1 MEIKAGDKVRIKSWK
16 KLLEENSEFHN
27 LNRGPSFVDEMREFC
42 GVELAVFKVWE
53 HEEDEDSQVHTWFEA
68 EDDACEFY
76 FSDWM
81 VEEVISNE
89 V

>member
-1 MEIKAGDKVRIKSWK
+1 
-16 KLLEENSEFHN
+16 
-27 LNRGPSFVDEMREFC
+27 
-42 GVELAVFKVWE
+42 VWE